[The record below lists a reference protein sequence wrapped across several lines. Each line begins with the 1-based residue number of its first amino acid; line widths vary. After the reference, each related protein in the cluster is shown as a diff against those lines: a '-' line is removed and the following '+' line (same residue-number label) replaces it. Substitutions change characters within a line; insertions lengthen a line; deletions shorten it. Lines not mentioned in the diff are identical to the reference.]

1 MLLEGIF
8 PAITT
13 PFYPDGRL
21 YPKKLEH
28 NVDLWSRGPAAGMVV
43 LGSTGEAV
51 MLSDA
56 EQREILQ
63 IVAASAEPH
72 KILIAGV
79 GQESTL
85 RTIEMCEFAAECGYD
100 VALVRTP
107 SYYRPQLTKADVS
120 GQLAHYRLVADKSPL
135 PVLLYSVPPFT
146 AYDLPVETVAELS

>member
-1 MLLEGIF
+1 MKAGKWKRSKFKVHHSSATFTLLIMLLEVIF

-56 EQREILQ
+56 EQREVLQ
-63 IVAASAEPH
+63 VVAASAEAH
-72 KILIAGV
+72 KVLIAGV
-79 GQESTL
+79 G
-85 RTIEMCEFAAECGYD
+85 
-100 VALVRTP
+100 
-107 SYYRPQLTKADVS
+107 
-120 GQLAHYRLVADKSPL
+120 
-135 PVLLYSVPPFT
+135 
-146 AYDLPVETVAELS
+146 